1 MPSFKSCYPIIRQNE
16 GGWVFD
22 SEDPGG
28 ETFRGVT
35 RRDWGWLRM
44 WALID
49 SRKPDGKNLDPTF
62 LTQADWIIIDEDCE
76 FVAENGYWN
85 RMRGNDLINQSLA
98 DMLVDSAYLN
108 GVHQASIFLQR
119 GLNKQNMQ
127 GTLFPNMVKDGGIG
141 RITLSGLKAVAIR
154 GNLER
159 LHHLI
164 KAYRIT
170 FYSEL
175 MEAAEYREKYQGWID
190 RAARFQFIEEPLAA

>member
-1 MPSFKSCYPIIRQNE
+1 MPSFKVCYPIISENE
-16 GGWVFD
+16 GGWVLD
-22 SEDPGG
+22 PQDPGK

-35 RRDWGWLRM
+35 RRDWGWLSM
-44 WALID
+44 WLVID
-49 SRKPDGKNLDPTF
+49 RCKPDGMNLNPEL
-62 LTQADWIIIDEDCE
+62 LTEADWAIIDKDCE
-76 FVAENGYWN
+76 FVALHGYWN
-85 RMRGNDLINQSLA
+85 RMRGDDLINQSLA
-98 DMLVDSAYLN
+98 NMLVDSAYLN

-127 GTLFPNMVKDGGIG
+127 GLLFPNMVKDGGIG
-141 RITLSGLKAVAIR
+141 RITLSGLLAVALK
-154 GNLER
+154 GNLQR

-190 RAARFQFIEEPLAA
+190 RAARFQFKEEALAA